1 MEDGN
6 KLSGLVLLWELGNKD
21 VNAEGL
27 TQPFIFL
34 RQINQAP

>member
-21 VNAEGL
+21 VNAGL